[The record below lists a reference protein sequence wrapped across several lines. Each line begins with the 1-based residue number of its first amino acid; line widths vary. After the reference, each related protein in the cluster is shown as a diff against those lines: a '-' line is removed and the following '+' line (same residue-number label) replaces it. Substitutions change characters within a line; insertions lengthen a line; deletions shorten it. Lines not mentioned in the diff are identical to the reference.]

1 MATPYFRQVPNFDYV
16 TRGTDNKRISEYTQ
30 VKNLFRKGAL
40 RPDIA
45 DNLLFFTKYSIIGD
59 ERPDNVAFKFYEDES
74 LDWVVLLSNNII
86 NIQSEWPLPQK
97 IFEEVM
103 LEKYKTYD
111 NFYNGTHHYE
121 TKEIRD
127 SLGKIIIP
135 SGIRISKT
143 WQNGG
148 GFIEV
153 VGLGVYNYEYFDSGT
168 SSIVTLSGNIIKPAS
183 GKELD
188 SDLLTVVTNYDYETK
203 LEDEKRN
210 IFVLKSRYLN
220 VVFNDIENI
229 MTYKKGSEQFVSRT
243 LKRGDN
249 IRLYQ

>member
-111 NFYNGTHHYE
+111 NFYNGVHHYE

-127 SLGKIIIP
+127 SLGRIILP
-135 SGIRISKT
+135 SGIIISNT
-143 WQNGG
+143 WQEGG
-148 GFIEV
+148 GF
-153 VGLGVYNYEYFDSGT
+153 LNLFGVIDESLPASNYKYEYFDSGT
-168 SSIVTLSGNIIKPAS
+168 STIESKNKTEI
-183 GKELD
+183 
-188 SDLLTVVTNYDYETK
+188 LTEITNYDYETK